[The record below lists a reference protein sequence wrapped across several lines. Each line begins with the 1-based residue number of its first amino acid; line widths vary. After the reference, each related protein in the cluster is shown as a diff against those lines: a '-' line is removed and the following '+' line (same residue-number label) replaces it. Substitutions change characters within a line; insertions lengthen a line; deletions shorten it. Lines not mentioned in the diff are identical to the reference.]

1 MAHHTNLK
9 NKETDISSR
18 ITKKSKRR
26 QKKPARRTVAQSWTR
41 RSDEHLLDTR
51 LCDLGLT
58 LTGTKLQKEIETLY
72 QELESRDI
80 AFRPHVWLSDCWF
93 CPDGVPGIAIP
104 FYLAHPRLMRLEKA
118 RMLEFDGNT
127 AASRMKL
134 LRHETAHALAN
145 AFRLHLKQSWRRRFG
160 RASRAYPESYLP
172 RPYSR
177 NYVLHL
183 DNWYAQSHP
192 AEDWAETFAV
202 WLDPDSR
209 WREKYRDW
217 PALRK
222 LNYVDSL
229 MQEIAGQMP
238 PVRTKKQIDSIT
250 TLRITL
256 REYYAEKQTRL
267 QQDLPRFHEQQ
278 LRQIF
283 PAAAAAKNERAV
295 HFIRRLRREA
305 ISTVALWTSD
315 SRYRINLT
323 IDDMIHHCEE
333 MNLHAP
339 RDHEAAKVALIA
351 SLVMLYMGSLRSGT
365 SRLAI

>member
-1 MAHHTNLK
+1 ML
-9 NKETDISSR
+9 SG
-18 ITKKSKRR
+18 SKI
-26 QKKPARRTVAQSWTR
+26 
-41 RSDEHLLDTR
+41 
-51 LCDLGLT
+51 
-58 LTGTKLQKEIETLY
+58 QKEIEALWH
-72 QELESRDI
+72 ELKNRGFH
-80 AFRPHVWLSDCWF
+80 FRPHCWLSDCWF
-93 CPDGVPGIAIP
+93 CPDGVPGFAIP
-104 FYLAHPRLMRLEKA
+104 FYLVHPRLTRLEKA
-118 RMLEFDGNT
+118 HMLEIDGNS
-127 AASRMKL
+127 AEARMKL

-145 AFRLHLKQSWRRRFG
+145 AYRLHLKQSWRRRFG
-160 RASRAYPESYLP
+160 RASKSYPESYLP

-217 PALRK
+217 PAIKK
-222 LNYVDSL
+222 LNYVDAL
-229 MQEIAGQMP
+229 MKEIIGRSP
-238 PVRTKKQIDSIT
+238 PVRSMKQVDSIK
-250 TLRITL
+250 TLRLTL

-283 PAAAAAKNERAV
+283 PASVSLKNERAA
-295 HFIRRLRREA
+295 HFVRKLRREA
-305 ISTVALWTSD
+305 ITTVARWTSE

-323 IDDMIHHCEE
+323 IEDMIRRCEE
-333 MNLHAP
+333 MNLHASQ
-339 RDHEAAKVALIA
+339 DKEETKIALIA
-351 SLVMLYMGSLRSGT
+351 SLVMLYMGSLRSGM

>member
-1 MAHHTNLK
+1 ML
-9 NKETDISSR
+9 SG
-18 ITKKSKRR
+18 SKI
-26 QKKPARRTVAQSWTR
+26 
-41 RSDEHLLDTR
+41 
-51 LCDLGLT
+51 
-58 LTGTKLQKEIETLY
+58 QKEIEALWH
-72 QELESRDI
+72 ELKNRGFH
-80 AFRPHVWLSDCWF
+80 FRPHCWLSDCWF
-93 CPDGVPGIAIP
+93 CPDGVPGFAIP
-104 FYLAHPRLMRLEKA
+104 FYLVHPRLTRLEKA
-118 RMLEFDGNT
+118 HMLEIDGNS
-127 AASRMKL
+127 AEQRMKL

-145 AFRLHLKQSWRRRFG
+145 AYRLHLKQSWRRRFG
-160 RASRAYPESYLP
+160 RASKSYPESYLP

-217 PALRK
+217 PAIKK
-222 LNYVDSL
+222 LNYVDAL
-229 MQEIAGQMP
+229 MKEIIARSP
-238 PVRTKKQIDSIT
+238 PVRSMKQVDSIK
-250 TLRITL
+250 TLRLTL

-283 PAAAAAKNERAV
+283 PASVSLKNERAA
-295 HFIRRLRREA
+295 HFVRKLRREA
-305 ISTVALWTSD
+305 ITTVARWTSE

-323 IDDMIHHCEE
+323 IEDMIRRCEE
-333 MNLHAP
+333 MNLHASQ
-339 RDHEAAKVALIA
+339 DKEETKIALIA
-351 SLVMLYMGSLRSGT
+351 SLVMLYMGSLRSGM

>member
-1 MAHHTNLK
+1 
-9 NKETDISSR
+9 
-18 ITKKSKRR
+18 
-26 QKKPARRTVAQSWTR
+26 
-41 RSDEHLLDTR
+41 
-51 LCDLGLT
+51 
-58 LTGTKLQKEIETLY
+58 
-72 QELESRDI
+72 
-80 AFRPHVWLSDCWF
+80 
-93 CPDGVPGIAIP
+93 
-104 FYLAHPRLMRLEKA
+104 MRLEKA
-118 RMLEFDGNT
+118 HMLEFDGNT
-127 AASRMKL
+127 AESRMKL

-160 RASRAYPESYLP
+160 RASKVYPESYLP

-202 WLDPDSR
+202 WLNPDSR

-217 PALRK
+217 PALKK
-222 LNYVDSL
+222 LDYVDGL
-229 MQEIAGQMP
+229 MKEIVGHSP
-238 PVRTKKQIDSIT
+238 PVYTKKQIESTT

-283 PAAAAAKNERAV
+283 PAAGGRKNERAA

-305 ISTVALWTSD
+305 ISSVAHWTSD
-315 SRYRINLT
+315 SRYRIHLT
-323 IDDMIHHCEE
+323 IEDMIHRCEE
-333 MNLHAP
+333 MNLHAG
-339 RDHEAAKVALIA
+339 RDRDETKVALIA

-365 SRLAI
+365 SRLAV

>member
-1 MAHHTNLK
+1 M
-9 NKETDISSR
+9 
-18 ITKKSKRR
+18 KR
-26 QKKPARRTVAQSWTR
+26 AAGTAWTR
-41 RSDEHLLDTR
+41 FSDERLLDTR

-58 LTGTKLQKEIETLY
+58 LAGTKLQKEVEELY
-72 QELESRDI
+72 RELENRGF

-104 FYLAHPRLMRLEKA
+104 FYLVHPRLTRLEKA
-118 RMLEFDGNT
+118 HMLEFDGQT
-127 AASRMKL
+127 AEARLKL

-160 RASRAYPESYLP
+160 RASRTYPESYLP

-202 WLDPDSR
+202 WLDPNSR

-222 LNYVDSL
+222 LNYVDAL
-229 MQEIAGQMP
+229 MKEIVGRTP
-238 PVRTKKQIDSIT
+238 PVRSKKQIDSTT

-283 PAAAAAKNERAV
+283 PASASAKNERAA
-295 HFIRRLRREA
+295 HFVRRLRREA
-305 ISTVALWTSD
+305 INTVAHWTSD

-323 IDDMIHHCEE
+323 IEDMIHRCEE

-339 RDHEAAKVALIA
+339 RDREATRVALVA

>member
-1 MAHHTNLK
+1 M
-9 NKETDISSR
+9 
-18 ITKKSKRR
+18 
-26 QKKPARRTVAQSWTR
+26 
-41 RSDEHLLDTR
+41 
-51 LCDLGLT
+51 
-58 LTGTKLQKEIETLY
+58 LTGTRFQKEIDALY
-72 QELESRDI
+72 QDLENRGF
-80 AFRPHVWLSDCWF
+80 AFRPHCWLSDCWF
-93 CPDGVPGIAIP
+93 SPDGVPGFAIP
-104 FYLAHPRLMRLEKA
+104 FYLVHPRLMRMEKA
-118 RMLEFDGNT
+118 HMLEIDGNSAET
-127 AASRMKL
+127 RMKL

-160 RASRAYPESYLP
+160 RASKVYPESYLP

-202 WLDPDSR
+202 WLDPNSR

-217 PALRK
+217 PAIKK
-222 LNYVDSL
+222 LNYVDTL
-229 MQEIAGQMP
+229 MKEIVGHSP
-238 PVRTKKQIDSIT
+238 PVRSKKQIDSIT

-256 REYYAEKQTRL
+256 REYFAEKQTRL

-283 PAAAAAKNERAV
+283 PASVNHKNEKAA
-295 HFIRRLRREA
+295 HFIRRMRREA
-305 ISTVALWTSD
+305 ISTVARWTSE

-323 IDDMIHHCEE
+323 IEDMIHHSEA
-333 MNLHAP
+333 MNLHAS
-339 RDHEAAKVALIA
+339 RDKEETKIALIA
-351 SLVMLYMGSLRSGT
+351 SLVMLYMGSLRSGM

>member
-1 MAHHTNLK
+1 ML
-9 NKETDISSR
+9 SG
-18 ITKKSKRR
+18 SKI
-26 QKKPARRTVAQSWTR
+26 
-41 RSDEHLLDTR
+41 
-51 LCDLGLT
+51 
-58 LTGTKLQKEIETLY
+58 QKEIEALWH
-72 QELESRDI
+72 ELKNRGFH
-80 AFRPHVWLSDCWF
+80 FRPHCWLSDCWF
-93 CPDGVPGIAIP
+93 CPDGVPGFAIP
-104 FYLAHPRLMRLEKA
+104 FYLVHPRLTRLEKA
-118 RMLEFDGNT
+118 HMLEIDGNS
-127 AASRMKL
+127 AEQRMKL

-145 AFRLHLKQSWRRRFG
+145 AYRLHLKQSWRRRFG
-160 RASRAYPESYLP
+160 RASKSYPESYLP

-217 PALRK
+217 PAIKK
-222 LNYVDSL
+222 LNYVDAL
-229 MQEIAGQMP
+229 MKEIIGRSP
-238 PVRTKKQIDSIT
+238 PVRSMKQVDSIK
-250 TLRITL
+250 TLRLTL

-283 PAAAAAKNERAV
+283 PASVSLKNERAA
-295 HFIRRLRREA
+295 HFVRKLRREA
-305 ISTVALWTSD
+305 ITTVARWTSE

-323 IDDMIHHCEE
+323 IEDMIRRCEE
-333 MNLHAP
+333 MNLHASQ
-339 RDHEAAKVALIA
+339 DKEETKIALIA
-351 SLVMLYMGSLRSGT
+351 SLVMLYMGSLRSGM